1 MNGTEQIGTVL
12 GSTPCVSK
20 VPLPGTD
27 HAGRL
32 IGESHFQGSGSAGRR
47 DQETGHRGR
56 IQHGDARIA
65 HHRVSASGSRDRQG
79 DTVDSGLAVEMARIF
94 FFGSGSVSK
103 VPQFRGDD
111 SGGGIREGDQEIVS
125 SAGWRDIEAR
135 GRWQLLHLDTG
146 ITGER
151 IGSSRPCHGQGD
163 REDTRRSI
171 CMSGIRF
178 DRCASVTEVP

>member
-1 MNGTEQIGTVL
+1 MEGTDQIGVVL
-12 GSTPCVSK
+12 GAAPRISK

-27 HAGRL
+27 HSGRL
-32 IGESHFQGSGSAGRR
+32 TGESHFQGSGSAGRC

-65 HHRVSASGSRDRQG
+65 HHRVSTSGSRDHQG
-79 DTVDSGLAVEMARIF
+79 DTEDSRLAVEMARIL

-111 SGGGIREGDQEIVS
+111 SGGGIGEGHQEIVS
-125 SAGWRDIEAR
+125 TTGWRDIEAR

-151 IGSSRPCHGQGD
+151 IGSARPCHGQGD
-163 REDTRRSI
+163 REGTRRSK
-171 CMSGIRF
+171 CMSRILFG
-178 DRCASVTEVP
+178 RCASVTKVP

>member
-1 MNGTEQIGTVL
+1 MKGTDQIGAVL
-12 GSTPCVSK
+12 GAARWISK

-32 IGESHFQGSGSAGRR
+32 TGESHFQGSGTAGRF

-79 DTVDSGLAVEMARIF
+79 HTVDSGLGVEMARIL

-111 SGGGIREGDQEIVS
+111 SGRGIGEGYQEIVS
-125 SAGWRDIEAR
+125 STGWRDIEAR

-171 CMSGIRF
+171 CMSRIRF
-178 DRCASVTEVP
+178 GRCASVTEVP